1 MVMFIIK
8 NSKNLVDYTIRSHR
22 QDDVSLSNTEVM
34 NIVQH
39 FSCFHIRSAGQ
50 IVSEITYNVSSGTL
64 IR

>member
-1 MVMFIIK
+1 
-8 NSKNLVDYTIRSHR
+8 
-22 QDDVSLSNTEVM
+22 M

-39 FSCFHIRSAGQ
+39 FSCFQIRSAGQ